1 MENLAYKLMKV
12 TEAAA
17 LAAYKLAGCGDE
29 KEADQVAVDAMRTV
43 LNSMEINGMIVIGEG
58 ERDKAPMLYIGGK
71 VGTGNGLEIDIAVD
85 PLEGTTI
92 CAHYK
97 QGAMSVLAAT
107 KKGNFLHAPDVYMEK
122 IAVGKNL
129 PEGIVSLKNSVEDNL
144 NNLAK
149 ARGCKVS
156 DLVVTTLKRERH
168 NELVGKVRKAGAK
181 IKLIDDGDVAAVVS
195 LINGNHDMYIGTG
208 GAPEGVLA
216 AAALSSIGGQME
228 GRLIFDTDQ
237 LKERVKN
244 LDINNPDKIYTIKD
258 MAKGESVF
266 VATGVTNGELVSGV
280 KLDQGIYLT
289 HSLIILPSKIVKMQ
303 NAQKASH
310 IKEAS

>member
-1 MENLAYKLMKV
+1 MEDLAYKLVKV

-17 LAAYKLAGCGDE
+17 LAAHKLAGFGDE
-29 KEADQVAVDAMRTV
+29 KKADQVAVDAMRTV
-43 LNSMEINGMIVIGEG
+43 LNSRAVNGTIVIGEG
-58 ERDKAPMLYIGGK
+58 ERDEAPMLYIGEK
-71 VGTGNGLEIDIAVD
+71 VGTGNGPEIDIAVD

-122 IAVGKNL
+122 IAVGENL
-129 PEGIVSLKNSVEDNL
+129 PEGVVSLKNSIEKNL
-144 NNLAK
+144 DNLAK
-149 ARGCKVS
+149 AKGCKVS
-156 DLVVTTLKRERH
+156 DLTVTILKRERH
-168 NELVGKVRKAGAK
+168 NELIAKIRRLGAK

-237 LKERVKN
+237 LKERAKN
-244 LDINNPDKIYTIKD
+244 LNIDDQEKIYTVKD
-258 MAKGESVF
+258 MARGESVF
-266 VATGVTNGELVSGV
+266 IATGVTSGELVDGV
-280 KLDQGIYLT
+280 KFSHNVCST
-289 HSLIILPSKIVKMQ
+289 NSLIILPNKLIKLQTTQ
-303 NAQKASH
+303 NLCY
-310 IKEAS
+310 